1 MPNDLRLYSIL
12 TENCWKIEIKAFPH
26 CAIPHEN
33 QSLPP
38 FTRPMT
44 AAIKPARK
52 KFKATTFMKAGMKMH
67 FVKMFEKINVAKIL
81 PLKRKSRIFITRA
94 EIVCKPLIL
103 QWTYKLLN
111 RNHLLAALTGTCF
124 KKQLLW
130 KIFFSEIYHKC
141 ENDRLYLKEVLSS
154 NLSQSE

>member
-1 MPNDLRLYSIL
+1 MQTIMDIMFWDFLILYQIFFSPQVKRSVIISNKHCTYNKPQELPNDLRLYSIL

-52 KFKATTFMKAGMKMH
+52 KFKATKFMKAGMKMH
-67 FVKMFEKINVAKIL
+67 FVKNV
-81 PLKRKSRIFITRA
+81 
-94 EIVCKPLIL
+94 
-103 QWTYKLLN
+103 
-111 RNHLLAALTGTCF
+111 
-124 KKQLLW
+124 W
-130 KIFFSEIYHKC
+130 K
-141 ENDRLYLKEVLSS
+141 N
-154 NLSQSE
+154 